1 MRLVATHQKLSAGSL
16 CHQLPFQSEL
26 LLKKGLQNNT
36 ILKLN
41 TNVRLR
47 ESLRLLSIQKTR
59 MLLQECS

>member
-1 MRLVATHQKLSAGSL
+1 MRLLPTHQKLSAGSL

-26 LLKKGLQNNT
+26 LLKKGVQNNP

-41 TNVRLR
+41 TNVRLK

-59 MLLQECS
+59 VLLQQCS